1 MNTFHTPTSPTLYR
15 VLEIKMGHL
24 CHLCGARF
32 LLLSTMISHL
42 ETHRLGYMCLR
53 CGFIS
58 PTIIHQSLHDRVCA
72 TNSAPVYLVFKAYQ
86 CPVCKY
92 CSSHTS
98 DMLHHVLRRHEV
110 FPIRHFCL
118 KKIKKFHFSS
128 VPCWSWWLFNIDWSL
143 DFRGQFLLS
152 QCRLTAAKYGLRVVL
167 TWHHACVMW

>member
-1 MNTFHTPTSPTLYR
+1 MNTFHAPTSPILYR

-92 CSSHTS
+92 CSSNTS

-118 KKIKKFHFSS
+118 KKKLRSFISLLFLVDLDGFLILIDPLISEVNFSCRS
-128 VPCWSWWLFNIDWSL
+128 V
-143 DFRGQFLLS
+143 
-152 QCRLTAAKYGLRVVL
+152 A
-167 TWHHACVMW
+167 